1 MYAPTRIAG
10 REWAMEIVL
19 FWLVLCIVVAV
30 AASTRGR
37 SSIGWFL
44 ISAVFSPIVGGLFV
58 LALPSL
64 RASSAPSYPA
74 QSKTQS
80 EPKNVRACPFCAE
93 LIKMEA
99 KICPH
104 CRSPLPALDP
114 SFLKDYP
121 QVHRGIRYRCE
132 RDGSVV
138 MATPEGPRRFENWGQ
153 FWEVVN

>member
-1 MYAPTRIAG
+1 
-10 REWAMEIVL
+10 MEIVL

-104 CRSPLPALDP
+104 CHSPLPALDP
-114 SFLKDYP
+114 SFLTRRFIGAFVTDAN
-121 QVHRGIRYRCE
+121 
-132 RDGSVV
+132 
-138 MATPEGPRRFENWGQ
+138 ATAPLLWPHQKAPRRFENWGQ